1 MKSGSTH
8 KIMLLSIIITGFVFL
23 SGSSFAQQK
32 PDEPSDGKK
41 TITIH
46 ITKVEDGQ
54 TIVIDT
60 TVVTD
65 SDFDADAFLQEK
77 GVMEDEP
84 GNDKNIEK
92 QIIIR
97 HPGKEDME
105 WTESDGNSPDTIIIH
120 THRDYAFNDNFNFDA
135 PHAPHHAD
143 MPFEFYTY
151 TDPGEF
157 SHMDGKQLED
167 RLQDLARSFG
177 LDDVM
182 PFGEMKQIVV
192 KKKRNGKK
200 VIITF
205 ENKDKTTVGNKN
217 KQEEKVIILKDSNT
231 GMAPVH
237 EKRIVVQTD
246 PGEET
251 TIEKNAPAKQE
262 KKVIII
268 KEEKT
273 K

>member
-1 MKSGSTH
+1 MKSSSTH
-8 KIMLLSIIITGFVFL
+8 KFILLSFAVAGFVFL

-32 PDEPSDGKK
+32 PDEPSNGKK

-65 SDFDADAFLQEK
+65 SDFDADAFLEEK

-97 HPGKEDME
+97 HPGKEDMA
-105 WTESDGNSPDTIIIH
+105 WTESDGDSPDTIIIH
-120 THRDYAFNDNFNFDA
+120 TDRDYAFNDNFDFDA
-135 PHAPHHAD
+135 HHAPHHAD
-143 MPFEFYTY
+143 MPFEFYTFKN
-151 TDPGEF
+151 PGEF
-157 SHMDGKQLED
+157 SHMNGMQIED
-167 RLQDLARSFG
+167 MLHDLARSFG

-182 PFGEMKQIVV
+182 PFGDMKQVVV

-205 ENKDKTTVGNKN
+205 DDRDKSSDEHSK
-217 KQEEKVIILKDSNT
+217 KKEEKVIILRDNSS

-237 EKRIVVQTD
+237 EKRIIVQTD

-251 TIEKNAPAKQE
+251 TIEKNAPAKQQ

-268 KEEKT
+268 EEEKT